1 MFGHASIVS
10 IFLALFLD
18 FPLIPASST
27 KTEDCLALICRVL
40 GSVRHLC
47 FFFPLVSHVWTFYR
61 ALESGRARKRLE
73 PDKKFTSTLRLVLN
87 SSIDAEQECPI
98 CKAEFLDPEEKLT
111 ALALPCG
118 HIWCKTCIEDY
129 VVKQRRIADCPLCP
143 RPISHQ
149 SLRSK
154 IVSFQMAFAS
164 TVWSMSMFQCFAML
178 FAAVWMLFRDEA
190 TSFPTTPLPM
200 GARTIGRA
208 GLDMYY
214 VLDLVSAALDLL
226 GGSLS
231 WALSWWTTSRNGE
244 SCGIVGTTQRIVLP
258 VLHFGLSLLAYDST
272 IKNPTQPATLVDLR
286 AGHFVLMVLPWIVH
300 GLALLNGTWVVSF
313 LRMEDQRW
321 FRSFLDILL

>member
-1 MFGHASIVS
+1 
-10 IFLALFLD
+10 
-18 FPLIPASST
+18 
-27 KTEDCLALICRVL
+27 
-40 GSVRHLC
+40 
-47 FFFPLVSHVWTFYR
+47 
-61 ALESGRARKRLE
+61 
-73 PDKKFTSTLRLVLN
+73 
-87 SSIDAEQECPI
+87 
-98 CKAEFLDPEEKLT
+98 
-111 ALALPCG
+111 
-118 HIWCKTCIEDY
+118 
-129 VVKQRRIADCPLCP
+129 
-143 RPISHQ
+143 
-149 SLRSK
+149 
-154 IVSFQMAFAS
+154 
-164 TVWSMSMFQCFAML
+164 
-178 FAAVWMLFRDEA
+178 MLFRDEA